1 VCGRE
6 RGLLGGGE
14 GVGGGVVF
22 TLFFCRLKSRRLHG
36 FRCFFGF
43 SLEICICLNFP
54 PEARVFLFER
64 FHLFSVALLQ
74 VCDFLLHLHL
84 AV

>member
-1 VCGRE
+1 VCGSE
-6 RGLLGGGE
+6 RGLLGGSE

-36 FRCFFGF
+36 FRGLFGL
-43 SLEICICLNFP
+43 SLQVGICLDSP
-54 PEARVFLFER
+54 PEAGILLFER

-74 VCDFLLHLHL
+74 VCNFLLHLHL